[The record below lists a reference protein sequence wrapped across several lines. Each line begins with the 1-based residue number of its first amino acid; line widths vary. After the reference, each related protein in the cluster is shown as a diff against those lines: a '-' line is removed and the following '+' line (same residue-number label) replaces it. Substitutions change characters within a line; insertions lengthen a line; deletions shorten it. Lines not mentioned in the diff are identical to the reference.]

1 MSKEIALLKEY
12 QTLTRIDLLLDNIRP
27 QYPFQLHE
35 KAKYTQHQ
43 LTLYRDNYCFKEDK
57 PQGKSTHVEGGASH
71 IDIILI

>member
-1 MSKEIALLKEY
+1 MMKDKKLLEEY

-43 LTLYRDNYCFKEDK
+43 LTLYRNNYCFKEEK
-57 PQGKSTHVEGGASH
+57 PRSKNEIEGGSEH
-71 IDIILI
+71 IDIVLI

>member
-1 MSKEIALLKEY
+1 MSAEIKSLAEY

-43 LTLYRDNYCFKEDK
+43 LTLYRNNYCFKEDK
-57 PQGKSTHVEGGASH
+57 AQSKSNEVAGGSTS
-71 IDIILI
+71 IDIVLI